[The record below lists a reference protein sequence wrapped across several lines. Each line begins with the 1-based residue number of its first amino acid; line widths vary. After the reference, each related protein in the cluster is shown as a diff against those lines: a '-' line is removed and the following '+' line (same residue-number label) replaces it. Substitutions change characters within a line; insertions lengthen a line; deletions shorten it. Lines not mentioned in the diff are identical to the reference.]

1 MKIELSKKQRNMLIH
16 ILEDYK
22 TKINKS
28 EIINIKDYIFES
40 VEQPAMTMVFGSF
53 QTDNFSLETLD
64 KTTSNIFGKL
74 PEVSCE
80 INIGESE

>member
-16 ILEDYK
+16 ILEDYR

-28 EIINIKDYIFES
+28 KIINIKDYIFES
-40 VEQPAMTMVFGSF
+40 VEQPALSMVLGSF

-64 KTTSNIFGKL
+64 KTTKTIFGKL
-74 PEVSCE
+74 PEVNIE
-80 INIGESE
+80 ISGSE

>member
-80 INIGESE
+80 INIGGSE